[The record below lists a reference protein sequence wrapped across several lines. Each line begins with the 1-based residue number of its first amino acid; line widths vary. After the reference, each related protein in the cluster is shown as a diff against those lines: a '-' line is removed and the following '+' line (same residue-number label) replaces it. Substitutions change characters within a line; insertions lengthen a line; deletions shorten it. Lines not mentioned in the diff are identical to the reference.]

1 METTTINLLPCRLN
15 QFQMIFKTYFTFS
28 DIMNRDRKP
37 ITVPGNAIRKETR
50 KFSICC
56 NDDCFT
62 KNNLHG
68 TRILKRCVAVSIRF
82 GRPWPSVRSTKQAF
96 AGSVANV

>member
-1 METTTINLLPCRLN
+1 MATFL
-15 QFQMIFKTYFTFS
+15 FS
-28 DIMNRDRKP
+28 DIMNRDRKLIHAP
-37 ITVPGNAIRKETR
+37 SNAIRKETR
-50 KFSICC
+50 KFSIFR

-62 KNNLHG
+62 KKTMHE
-68 TRILKRCVAVSIRF
+68 TRIDKRCVAGFIGF